1 MLKDSIALL
10 DQYPNTRM
18 QAQRRMKNER
28 RNLSLERAQMRT
40 EDEQISERE
49 RSWLGSLTDERGGRE
64 GGGRVASQCN
74 AATWDVAIT
83 IWREGGESADKIG
96 EKGRD
101 DRRSEQKG
109 VCHKQPLP
117 AMPSSVFQHARDA
130 PHRTRTQGLLSS
142 DPDAATTQ
150 YF

>member
-64 GGGRVASQCN
+64 AAAS
-74 AATWDVAIT
+74 
-83 IWREGGESADKIG
+83 
-96 EKGRD
+96 
-101 DRRSEQKG
+101 RRS
-109 VCHKQPLP
+109 
-117 AMPSSVFQHARDA
+117 AMR
-130 PHRTRTQGLLSS
+130 PHGM
-142 DPDAATTQ
+142 
-150 YF
+150 

>member
-1 MLKDSIALL
+1 MALL
-10 DQYPNTRM
+10 DQYPNTGM

-49 RSWLGSLTDERGGRE
+49 RSWLGSHGRRGRGE

-83 IWREGGESADKIG
+83 IWREGERAPTKSAR
-96 EKGRD
+96 KGGTTDAGAASKKAFATNSRCPPCLA
-101 DRRSEQKG
+101 RSSN
-109 VCHKQPLP
+109 
-117 AMPSSVFQHARDA
+117 MPGT
-130 PHRTRTQGLLSS
+130 HRTARRASS
-142 DPDAATTQ
+142 LRILMPLRRNI
-150 YF
+150 FGISI

>member
-1 MLKDSIALL
+1 MALL

-83 IWREGGESADKIG
+83 IWREGERAPTKSARKGETTDAASKKAFATNS
-96 EKGRD
+96 RCPPCLA
-101 DRRSEQKG
+101 RSSN
-109 VCHKQPLP
+109 
-117 AMPSSVFQHARDA
+117 MPGT
-130 PHRTRTQGLLSS
+130 HRTARRVSS
-142 DPDAATTQ
+142 LRILMPLRRNIFDISI
-150 YF
+150 

>member
-1 MLKDSIALL
+1 MALL
-10 DQYPNTRM
+10 DQYRNTRM

-49 RSWLGSLTDERGGRE
+49 RSWLGSLTDERGGKE

-83 IWREGGESADKIG
+83 IWREGGERAPTKSAR
-96 EKGRD
+96 KGGTTDAASKKAFATNSRCPPCLA
-101 DRRSEQKG
+101 RSSN
-109 VCHKQPLP
+109 
-117 AMPSSVFQHARDA
+117 MPET
-130 PHRTRTQGLLSS
+130 HRTARGASS
-142 DPDAATTQ
+142 LRILMPLRRNIFDISI
-150 YF
+150 

>member
-1 MLKDSIALL
+1 MS
-10 DQYPNTRM
+10 YEC
-18 QAQRRMKNER
+18 RMKNER

-64 GGGRVASQCN
+64 EGGRVASQCN

-83 IWREGGESADKIG
+83 IRLEGGESADKIG

-117 AMPSSVFQHARDA
+117 AMPSSVFQHVRDA
-130 PHRTRTQGLLSS
+130 PHRTQEGLLSS